1 MIVKTTL
8 DVNAPLTDEER
19 AEIKALKN
27 RPITYDEDCPPL
39 TEEQLAQFQRAI
51 DLRRAERKREP
62 VTLRL
67 HPQALRKAKS
77 LGKGYT
83 RVLSDIVETVLSD
96 DQLLQSFL

>member
-1 MIVKTTL
+1 MLVRTTL
-8 DVNAPLTDEER
+8 DVKSPLTEEER
-19 AEIKALKN
+19 AELETLKD

-39 TEEQLAQFQRAI
+39 TEEQLAEFRSIIEARQ
-51 DLRRAERKREP
+51 AERKREP

-67 HPQALRKAKS
+67 RPQTVRKAKS

-96 DQLLQSFL
+96 DQLMKMFL